1 MTANIERAQI
11 IAMQKILLLIVLV
24 ALSVSAF
31 TQGVFVPLNSDANV
45 YLDRL
50 DIKFSKILPV
60 QHTTDKPYYR
70 GKAAKVAET
79 LLLSNLRFNKTLQFQ
94 LQYLI
99 DDNAEW
105 TDSLVSRTRKPLWK
119 FYREPASFLHVSSKK
134 KGLFDLRFNP
144 VIDVKVGG
152 ESNGGRFEFQR
163 VLGLEVRGN
172 IKRVFSFYF
181 NVLGS
186 SARPPK
192 YVSEKIIATTYNK
205 RVYVPGQAYWK
216 DYSSK
221 LFKFNDGID
230 YFDARGYVNVNVLK
244 YINISFGRDKFFIGN
259 GQRSLFLSD
268 NAAPYLFLKMDIN
281 FWRIH
286 YQSILAE
293 LTSQYERGT
302 DQLLPKKYMAVHHL
316 SIQATHWLNL
326 GLYEGVIMNRSNHFE
341 LQYLNPIMFY
351 RSVEHALGSPDN
363 VLIGG
368 DFKMNFVN
376 HLSIYG
382 QFLFDEFNFKH
393 VFKHDG
399 WWANKYGI
407 QLGIKYID
415 IIPNLDAQLEVN
427 VVRPFTYSHSNTVAS
442 EEASFSH
449 YNQPLAHPL
458 GANFYEF
465 IFNVRYQ
472 PIPRLSFNAKYF
484 VARVGGDTLI
494 SGSLSNYGS
503 DILRGTGYGGDA
515 VSKDLGNKIAQG
527 ARGTINYFQL
537 LTSYQP
543 WHNIYLDFDM
553 LYRSRSTVKSVYN
566 PQVSSS
572 TFIVSLGVRMNIAL
586 KRYEF

>member
-1 MTANIERAQI
+1 
-11 IAMQKILLLIVLV
+11 MQKLLLFVVLV
-24 ALSVSAF
+24 SLSVSAF
-31 TQGVFVPLNSDANV
+31 AQGTYVPLNSDANV
-45 YLDRL
+45 YMDRL
-50 DIKFSKILPV
+50 DIKFSKILPII
-60 QHTTDKPYYR
+60 HTGDKPYHR
-70 GKAAKVAET
+70 GKVAKVAET

-144 VIDVKVGG
+144 VIDVKIGG

-186 SARPPK
+186 SARTPK
-192 YVSEKIIATTYNK
+192 YISEKTVATTYNK
-205 RVYVPGQAYWK
+205 FTYVPGQAYWK
-216 DYSSK
+216 DYQSK

-244 YINISFGRDKFFIGN
+244 YINVSFGRDKFFIGN

-268 NAAPYLFLKMDIN
+268 NAAPYLFLKLDVN
-281 FWRIH
+281 FWRVN
-286 YQSILAE
+286 YTSILAE
-293 LTSQYERGT
+293 LTSHYERGS

-316 SIQATHWLNL
+316 SIQATHWLSL
-326 GLYEGVIMNRSNHFE
+326 GLFEGVIMNRSNHFE

-376 HLSIYG
+376 HLSFYG

-393 VFKHDG
+393 VFKRDG
-399 WWANKYGI
+399 WWANKYGM
-407 QLGIKYID
+407 QFGLKYID
-415 IIPNLDAQLEVN
+415 IIPNLDAQIEMN
-427 VVRPFTYSHSNTVAS
+427 IVRPFTYSHSNINSA
-442 EEASFSH
+442 EEASYSH

-465 IFNVRYQ
+465 ILNVRYQ
-472 PIPRLSFNAKYF
+472 PIPRLSINAKYF

-494 SGSLSNYGS
+494 NGDLSNYGS
-503 DILRGTGYGGDA
+503 DILMGTGYGGST
-515 VSKDLGNKIAQG
+515 VSRDLGNKIGQG

-537 LTSYQP
+537 LTSYQA
-543 WHNIYLDFDM
+543 WHNIYFDLEL
-553 LYRSRSTVKSVYN
+553 LYRSRSTIKSVYN
-566 PQVSSS
+566 PVASSS
-572 TFIVSLGVRMNIAL
+572 TFIFSIGVRMNIPY

>member
-1 MTANIERAQI
+1 
-11 IAMQKILLLIVLV
+11 MQKLLLFGFMV

-31 TQGVFVPLNSDANV
+31 AQGTFVPLNGDANV
-45 YLDRL
+45 YMDRL

-60 QHTTDKPYYR
+60 LHTGDKPYHR
-70 GKAAKVAET
+70 GKAAKAAET
-79 LLLSNLRFNKTLQFQ
+79 LLLSNLRFNKTLRFQ
-94 LQYLI
+94 LQYLV
-99 DDNAEW
+99 DDNGEW

-134 KGLFDLRFNP
+134 KGLYDIRFNP
-144 VIDVKVGG
+144 AIDVNVGG
-152 ESNGGRFEFQR
+152 ESNGGRFIFQR

-186 SARPPK
+186 SARTPK
-192 YVSEKIIATTYNK
+192 YISEKFLPSTYNQFT
-205 RVYVPGQAYWK
+205 YVPGQAYWK

-244 YINISFGRDKFFIGN
+244 YINISMGRDKFFIGN

-268 NAAPYLFLKMDIN
+268 AAAPYLFLRLNVN
-281 FWRIH
+281 FWRVN
-286 YQSILAE
+286 YTSILAE
-293 LTSQYERGT
+293 LTSHYVRGS
-302 DQLLPKKYMAVHHL
+302 DRLLPKKYMAVHHL

-326 GLYEGVIMNRSNHFE
+326 GLFEGVIMNRSNHFE

-351 RSVEHALGSPDN
+351 RSVEHAIGSPDN

-376 HLSIYG
+376 HLSVYG
-382 QFLFDEFNFKH
+382 QFLFDEFNFGH
-393 VFKHDG
+393 VFKRDG
-399 WWANKYGI
+399 WWANKYAI
-407 QLGIKYID
+407 QVGIKYID
-415 IIPNLDAQLEVN
+415 IVPNLDAQLEVN
-427 VVRPFTYSHSNTVAS
+427 VVRPFTYTHSNTTS
-442 EEASFSH
+442 DQEASYSH

-465 IFNVRYQ
+465 LLNVRYQ
-472 PIPRLSFNAKYF
+472 PIPRLSFNAKYIM
-484 VARVGGDTLI
+484 ARVGGDSLI
-494 SGSLSNYGS
+494 AGDLTNYGS
-503 DILRGTGYGGDA
+503 NILAGTGFGGSE
-515 VSKDLGNKIAQG
+515 VTRDLGNQIGQG
-527 ARGTINYFQL
+527 TKGTINYFQL
-537 LTSYQP
+537 LTSYQA
-543 WHNIYLDFDM
+543 WHNIYFDLEL

-572 TFIVSLGVRMNIAL
+572 SFIFNVGVRMNL
-586 KRYEF
+586 SYKRYEF